1 MVMLSKSSKDS
12 LYSIINFIIESDE
25 YKNCIRLKKKMSSN
39 REICDLTNKVKSLQ
53 KKYVR
58 SGYDDAIKKELDST
72 LEKLENIPIYV
83 IYNQNLEI
91 VNNMISTVNEEVN
104 AYFFDKFNKSIEF

>member
-1 MVMLSKSSKDS
+1 MAMLSKSSKDS
-12 LYSIINFIIESDE
+12 LDSIINFITESDE
-25 YKNCIRLKKKMSSN
+25 YKNCVRLKEKMSSN
-39 REICDLTNKVKSLQ
+39 TEICDLTSKVKSLQ

-91 VNNMISTVNEEVN
+91 VNNMISTVNEEIN
-104 AYFFDKFNKSIEF
+104 CYFTDKFNKSIEF

>member
-1 MVMLSKSSKDS
+1 MILVRNNMNF
-12 LYSIINFIIESDE
+12 IINFITESDE

-39 REICDLTNKVKSLQ
+39 REICDLTNKVKLLQ

-58 SGYDDAIKKELDST
+58 SGYDDVIKKELDST
-72 LEKLENIPIYV
+72 LERLENIPIYV

-91 VNNMISTVNEEVN
+91 VNNMISTVNDEVN

>member
-12 LYSIINFIIESDE
+12 LDSIINFIIESDE

-39 REICDLTNKVKSLQ
+39 REICDLISKVKSLQ

-58 SGYDDAIKKELDST
+58 SGYDDAIKKELDGT

-91 VNNMISTVNEEVN
+91 VNNMISTVNEEIN
-104 AYFFDKFNKSIEF
+104 CYFTDKFNKSIEF

>member
-12 LYSIINFIIESDE
+12 LNFIINFITESDE
-25 YKNCIRLKKKMSSN
+25 YKNCVRLKKKMSSN
-39 REICDLTNKVKSLQ
+39 RKICDLTSKVKSLQ

>member
-1 MVMLSKSSKDS
+1 
-12 LYSIINFIIESDE
+12 
-25 YKNCIRLKKKMSSN
+25 MSSN
-39 REICDLTNKVKSLQ
+39 REICDLISKVKSLQ

-91 VNNMISTVNEEVN
+91 VNNMISTVNEEIN
-104 AYFFDKFNKSIEF
+104 CYFTDKFNKSIEF

>member
-12 LYSIINFIIESDE
+12 LNFIINFITESDE

-39 REICDLTNKVKSLQ
+39 REICDLTNKVKLLQ

-72 LEKLENIPIYV
+72 LEILENIPIYV

-91 VNNMISTVNEEVN
+91 VNSMISTVNDEVN
-104 AYFFDKFNKSIEF
+104 AYFFDKFNKSIKF